1 MQSARNL
8 LVLLCI
14 AVALPRAASTLDTHG
29 TLGSVGFGVR
39 AAAVAGD
46 LSSVDQMKM
55 MSLRGGGS
63 PPRHASPTKLT
74 RSKRPKTPRGKSVP
88 VHRRATDDDM
98 PLFESFFQCS
108 F

>member
-8 LVLLCI
+8 FVLLCI
-14 AVALPRAASTLDTHG
+14 AVALPRASSTLDTHG
-29 TLGSVGFGVR
+29 SLGSVGFGVR

-46 LSSVDQMKM
+46 LSSVDQL

-63 PPRHASPTKLT
+63 APRHVSPTKLT
-74 RSKRPKTPRGKSVP
+74 RSERPAARRGNTRVQQ
-88 VHRRATDDDM
+88 RRATDDM
-98 PLFESFFQCS
+98 PLFESFFQCA